1 MNDDEMDGECVA
13 FGGGKKYIQSF
24 DGKLWTIVTSW
35 KALLVPLDVG
45 NFCTI

>member
-1 MNDDEMDGECVA
+1 MNDGEMDGVCVA
-13 FGGGKKYIQSF
+13 FGGAEKYRQSF
-24 DGKLWTIVTSW
+24 DGKLWLKVTRW